1 MVAVRISDEIKGVL
15 ERIGGMCAKSEAIL
29 HLCMEGFIKNKVS
42 LVDDA
47 KKTSQ
52 AIRNDGN
59 ELRKLLSSKAADT
72 DVNKGLIKSLL
83 SVINSIEMA
92 VTGLDSIIQHVRFKV
107 SEGILFSDKAV
118 SEIRH
123 LFKETLDILKTS
135 ADTVTTKNT
144 VLRKYVND
152 KYTSLNEVVEAFAEV
167 HEERLIKGLCQ
178 PQASPIYLNIVDA
191 IMTIVWHVKQALN
204 RLFESK

>member
-15 ERIGGMCAKSEAIL
+15 ERIGGMCAKSETIL
-29 HLCMEGFIKNKVS
+29 NLCMEGFIKNKAS

-135 ADTVTTKNT
+135 ADTITTKNT

-152 KYTSLNEVVEAFAEV
+152 KYTSLNEVVEAYAEV